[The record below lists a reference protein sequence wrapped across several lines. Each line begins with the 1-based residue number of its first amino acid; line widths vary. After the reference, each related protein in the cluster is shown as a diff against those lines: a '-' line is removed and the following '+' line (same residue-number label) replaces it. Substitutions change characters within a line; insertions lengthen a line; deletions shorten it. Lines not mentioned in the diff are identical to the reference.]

1 MQKILLPLMA
11 ALVLMLPC
19 PASALCLLCSCSV
32 AATPV
37 AFGTY
42 NSMSASPQ
50 DSNGS
55 VLFTCGGL
63 VGGVVSYDVA
73 LGKGLSSTAFSPRK
87 MSSGANLLNY
97 DLYTSSVY
105 SFIWGDGTAGSQKV
119 SGSVTILVLGG
130 TTRELVVYGRIPG
143 SQTGV
148 RVGSYSDALLVT
160 VIYN

>member
-1 MQKILLPLMA
+1 MQKICLPGLA
-11 ALVLMLPC
+11 ALLLMLPF

-32 AATPV
+32 GATPV

-42 NSMSASPQ
+42 DPMSASPRNS
-50 DSNGS
+50 DGS

-73 LGKGLSSTAFSPRK
+73 LGKGLASSAFSPRK
-87 MSSGANLLNY
+87 MSSAANLLNY
-97 DLYTSSVY
+97 DLYTSSAY
-105 SFIWGDGTAGSQKV
+105 SSIWGDGTAGSQKV

-160 VIYN
+160 VTYN